1 MKSQSRMTPE
11 KYQLFC
17 DQAENRRHVIKL
29 KQLSRMTGFSEAYCQ
44 RMLKK
49 IQREVSIKIQLSPE
63 NETDTLRG

>member
-1 MKSQSRMTPE
+1 MKAQSRMTMQ

-17 DQAENRRHVIKL
+17 DQAENRRHVFTL

-49 IQREVSIKIQLSPE
+49 IQKGVSIKIQLTPE